1 MSVSEQEA
9 TAAKLVQ
16 QWVNYSMNLGLLNEG
31 PEFLLK
37 SAAELAVDLCSYND
51 MFEDVEPEE
60 IQPYVAVW
68 REMKIAEADAQT
80 AAGTPQQLGS
90 VD

>member
-1 MSVSEQEA
+1 VSSMRTEA
-9 TAAKLVQ
+9 EAAKLVQ
-16 QWVNYSMNLGLLNEG
+16 QWVNYAMNLGLLNEG

-51 MFEDVEPEE
+51 MFEYVEPEE

-68 REMKIAEADAQT
+68 REMKIAEADIKT
-80 AAGTPQQLGS
+80 AAGEVK
-90 VD
+90 VDA